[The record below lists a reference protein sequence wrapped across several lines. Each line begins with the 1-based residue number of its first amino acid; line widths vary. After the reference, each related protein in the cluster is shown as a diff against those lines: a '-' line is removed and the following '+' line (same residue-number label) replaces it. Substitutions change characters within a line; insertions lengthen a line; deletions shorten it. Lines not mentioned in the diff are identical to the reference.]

1 MCNPQLASRNTAI
14 ASIFFSIVAILAA
27 IVGAAT
33 PVVQYFGYSFFFGQ
47 GAPTVQLNFNLAKAV
62 LTGAVSGTSTY
73 RDMLTTNC
81 GGWCEPDFQTAQ
93 DSASVNLRAA
103 FASAALAGPGAE
115 FFYAL
120 AIICLIV
127 QTISNVNFLCNNA
140 CCIPVCNTPIVGL
153 AISVT
158 AFLSML
164 IAAPIVFGMINLGW
178 AVSGYINVHGAP
190 SGLFTT
196 WMCVSLPSPPPSP
209 LPATHPHKRVL
220 HLPAPTPH
228 THVHTHRHPQ
238 HSGGPSPYASGAAL
252 LFATV
257 SFSCEMSLRCCT
269 RCKREQSEA
278 PSAPTVVS
286 NPINLQSVMA
296 VVRGGLGQASSGG
309 RTIAAAH
316 PSRLGCSK

>member
-1 MCNPQLASRNTAI
+1 VQPAI
-14 ASIFFSIVAILAA
+14 GLS
-27 IVGAAT
+27 
-33 PVVQYFGYSFFFGQ
+33 QYCDRLYLLFDRGNFGGDSWCCDARGSVLRVLIFFGQ
-47 GAPTVQLNFNLAKAV
+47 GAPTVQLNFNLANAV

-158 AFLSML
+158 AFPSQVK
-164 IAAPIVFGMINLGW
+164 APRNEMQ
-178 AVSGYINVHGAP
+178 GAHQRFP
-190 SGLFTT
+190 AHLVKRGLT
-196 WMCVSLPSPPPSP
+196 
-209 LPATHPHKRVL
+209 K
-220 HLPAPTPH
+220 
-228 THVHTHRHPQ
+228 
-238 HSGGPSPYASGAAL
+238 
-252 LFATV
+252 
-257 SFSCEMSLRCCT
+257 
-269 RCKREQSEA
+269 
-278 PSAPTVVS
+278 
-286 NPINLQSVMA
+286 
-296 VVRGGLGQASSGG
+296 
-309 RTIAAAH
+309 
-316 PSRLGCSK
+316 